1 MEKEIEVRI
10 LDINVEEIKKKLVE
24 IGAEKIAEKNQRR
37 NIYSVV
43 SGKVNPWIRLRDEG
57 DKVTLTYKHILND
70 EIDGTQESEIIVD
83 DFEKTNLMLNKLGFF
98 RKLYQENKRISYK
111 LGNVEIEIDTWP
123 RIPTYIE
130 VEGKSKEEIEKV
142 VKLLGFSMEQTTS
155 INVKKVYL
163 KYGIDIDGIEDLKFE
178 NEN

>member
-1 MEKEIEVRI
+1 MEPEIEVKI
-10 LDINVEEIKKKLVE
+10 LDINVEEIEKKLVE

-37 NIYSVV
+37 NIYSVI
-43 SGKVNPWIRLRDEG
+43 SGKTNPWIRLRDEG
-57 DKVTLTYKHILND
+57 IKVTLTYKHILND

-83 DFEKTNLMLNKLGFF
+83 DFDKTNLMLNKLGFF
-98 RKLYQENKRISYK
+98 RKLYQENKRVSYK
-111 LGNVEIEIDTWP
+111 LGDVEIEIDTWP
-123 RIPTYIE
+123 MIPTYLEIE
-130 VEGKSKEEIEKV
+130 AKSKEDIEKI

-163 KYGIDIDGIEDLKFE
+163 KYGIDIDNIEELKFE